1 MAESMG
7 VAKRRITRTR
17 HISIATFFEDAQP
30 PLWVGC
36 FETMPSPFE
45 DGVPGPG
52 APGFLDPCL
61 LQ

>member
-17 HISIATFFEDAQP
+17 HISIATFFGDAQP